1 MRFKT
6 LTAVILMSVFA
17 VSGILSAASKF
28 YVPDAVFDHF
38 RKKYGEQAET
48 RLNALL
54 ELMDG
59 LADAS
64 DDKKAIEVNKFFNQV
79 QYQTDIKTW
88 GQSDYWASR
97 LEFLGVGMGDC
108 EDYAV
113 SKFLTLIQLGV
124 PQEKLFLTYVKRGAE
139 SHMVVTYYKEPNT
152 VPFVLDNFEK
162 AIMPATKRTDLAP
175 VYSFTA
181 NDLFLQKQQ
190 GLGKRVDP
198 SQSKN
203 LNKLKAIDL
212 EIVKR

>member
-1 MRFKT
+1 MI
-6 LTAVILMSVFA
+6 AILIFGSIA
-17 VSGILSAASKF
+17 AASKF
-28 YVPDAVFDHF
+28 HVPENVYSQYV
-38 RKKYGEQAET
+38 KKYGQQAET
-48 RLNALL
+48 RLDSLL
-54 ELMDG
+54 ALMDG
-59 LADAS
+59 LSEAT
-64 DDKKAIEVNKFFNQV
+64 DDKKVIEVNRFFNQV
-79 QYQTDIKTW
+79 QYQTDMKTW

-97 LEFLGVGMGDC
+97 LEFLGIGAGDC

-113 SKFLTLIQLGV
+113 SKFLTLIQLGI

-152 VPFVLDNFEK
+152 VPFVLDNYDK
-162 AIMPATKRTDLAP
+162 SIQPATKRTDLSP

-212 EIVKR
+212 EIMKR

>member
-1 MRFKT
+1 MRTAT
-6 LTAVILMSVFA
+6 LTAVLLVLVLVVFGTIA
-17 VSGILSAASKF
+17 AASKF
-28 YVPDAVFDHF
+28 YVPENVYAPYV
-38 RKKYGEQAET
+38 KKYGTQAET

-59 LADAS
+59 LSDAA
-64 DDKKAIEVNKFFNQV
+64 DDKKVIEVNKFFNQV
-79 QYQTDIKTW
+79 QYQTDMKTW

-97 LEFLGVGMGDC
+97 LEFLGVGAGDC

-124 PQEKLFLTYVKRGAE
+124 AQEKLFLTYVKRGTE

-152 VPFVLDNFEK
+152 VPFVLDNYDK
-162 AIMPATKRTDLAP
+162 SIQPATKRTDLAP

-203 LNKLKAIDL
+203 LNKLKAVDL
-212 EIVKR
+212 EIMKR

>member
-1 MRFKT
+1 MR
-6 LTAVILMSVFA
+6 LTALTCAIPLIALLIFGS
-17 VSGILSAASKF
+17 ISAASRF
-28 YVPDAVFDHF
+28 YVPENVYSQYVK
-38 RKKYGEQAET
+38 RYGSQAET

-59 LADAS
+59 LTDAA
-64 DDKKAIEVNKFFNQV
+64 DDKKVIEVNRFFNQV
-79 QYQTDIKTW
+79 QYQTDMKTW

-97 LEFLGVGMGDC
+97 LEFLGVGAGDC

-152 VPFVLDNFEK
+152 VPFVLDNYDK
-162 AIMPATKRTDLAP
+162 SIQPATKRTDLSP

-212 EIVKR
+212 EIMKR

>member
-28 YVPDAVFDHF
+28 YVPDAVFDQY

-48 RLNALL
+48 RLSALL

-59 LADAS
+59 LTDAS

-124 PQEKLFLTYVKRGAE
+124 PQEKLFLTYVKRGTE

-162 AIMPATKRTDLAP
+162 AILPATKRTDLAP

>member
-1 MRFKT
+1 MR
-6 LTAVILMSVFA
+6 LTALTCVLLTMLFVI
-17 VSGILSAASKF
+17 SGTIVAASKF
-28 YVPDAVFDHF
+28 YVPDNVNSQFV
-38 RKKYGEQAET
+38 KKYGQQAEI

-54 ELMDG
+54 DLMDS
-59 LADAS
+59 LTDAT
-64 DDKKAIEVNKFFNQV
+64 DDKKVIEVNKFFNQV

-97 LEFLGVGMGDC
+97 LEFLGVGAGDC

-113 SKFLTLIQLGV
+113 SKFLTLLQLGV
-124 PQEKLFLTYVKRGAE
+124 PQEKLFLTYVKWRDI

-152 VPFVLDNFEK
+152 VPFVLDNYDK
-162 AIMPATKRTDLAP
+162 SIQPATKRTDLAP

-212 EIVKR
+212 EIMKR

>member
-1 MRFKT
+1 MRLAT
-6 LTAVILMSVFA
+6 LTCTIPLIAILIFGSIA
-17 VSGILSAASKF
+17 AASKF
-28 YVPDAVFDHF
+28 HVPENVYSQYV
-38 RKKYGEQAET
+38 KKYGQQAET
-48 RLNALL
+48 RLDSLL
-54 ELMDG
+54 ALMDG
-59 LADAS
+59 LSEAT
-64 DDKKAIEVNKFFNQV
+64 DDKKVIEVNRFFNQV
-79 QYQTDIKTW
+79 QYQTDMKTW

-97 LEFLGVGMGDC
+97 LEFLGIGAGDC

-113 SKFLTLIQLGV
+113 SKFLTLIQLGI

-152 VPFVLDNFEK
+152 VPFVLDNYDK
-162 AIMPATKRTDLAP
+162 SIQPATKRTDLSP

-212 EIVKR
+212 EIMKR

>member
-1 MRFKT
+1 MR
-6 LTAVILMSVFA
+6 LTALTCAIPLIVFMI
-17 VSGILSAASKF
+17 SGSIVAASKF
-28 YVPDAVFDHF
+28 YVPDNVYSQYVK
-38 RKKYGEQAET
+38 RYGPQAEI
-48 RLNALL
+48 RLNALID
-54 ELMDG
+54 LMDG
-59 LADAS
+59 LTEAS
-64 DDKKAIEVNKFFNQV
+64 DDKKVIEVNKFFNQV
-79 QYQTDIKTW
+79 QYQTDMKTW

-97 LEFLGVGMGDC
+97 LEFLGIGAGDC

-113 SKFLTLIQLGV
+113 SKFLTLIQVGV
-124 PQEKLFLTYVKRGAE
+124 PQEKLFLTYVKRGTE

-152 VPFVLDNFEK
+152 VPFVLDNYDK
-162 AIMPATKRTDLAP
+162 SIQPATKRTDLAP

-212 EIVKR
+212 EIMKR